1 LQIRELN
8 FKREFRLEFK
18 TNRRETINIS
28 RRFSDRPK
36 SVQGWHLALNLAC
49 LFDIHKPIKNLP
61 NEITVSPAETQPL
74 QNRFSIN
81 YIFRHFRIIFSLMT
95 NYCIE
100 TIDLTHK
107 FANDEIALNRVNLQ
121 VIEGSIYGFLGPN
134 GAGKTTTLKLIL
146 GLLIK
151 QRGEITVFGKPF
163 AENRVE
169 TLRRIGSMIES
180 PSIYGHLTA
189 VENLQIL
196 QKIYQCPKSRIAEVL
211 ELVGLTD
218 TGSKK
223 TSQFSLGMKQRLSI
237 AIALLHSP
245 SLLIL
250 DEPTNGLDPNGI
262 LEIRELLQNLN
273 QKHNITILISSHL
286 LSEIEKLVTH
296 IGIIHKGNLL
306 FQGTLN
312 DLIAKQQQSTFITF
326 ETSDKERTFEI
337 IKGQNSTAR
346 IESNAVL
353 LPIIGKEKIAEINK
367 TLVDNGIEVYQISTI
382 KNDLEAIFF
391 DVIGG

>member
-1 LQIRELN
+1 MLG
-8 FKREFRLEFK
+8 
-18 TNRRETINIS
+18 S
-28 RRFSDRPK
+28 
-36 SVQGWHLALNLAC
+36 
-49 LFDIHKPIKNLP
+49 
-61 NEITVSPAETQPL
+61 
-74 QNRFSIN
+74 
-81 YIFRHFRIIFSLMT
+81 MT
-95 NYCIE
+95 KYCIE
-100 TIDLTHK
+100 TINLTHK
-107 FANDEIALNRVNLQ
+107 FANDETALNHVNLQ
-121 VIEGSIYGFLGPN
+121 VIEASIYGFLGPN

-146 GLLIK
+146 GLLVK
-151 QRGEITVFGKPF
+151 QHGEITVFGKSF

-169 TLRRIGSMIES
+169 CLRRIGSMIES

-189 VENLQIL
+189 IENLRIL
-196 QKIYQCPKSRIAEVL
+196 QKIYQCPKSRIEEVL
-211 ELVGLTD
+211 KLVGLAN
-218 TGSKK
+218 TGNKK

-273 QKHNITILISSHL
+273 QNHGITILISSHL

-306 FQGTLN
+306 FQGTLA
-312 DLIAKQQQSTFITF
+312 DLIAKQQQSTFIVF
-326 ETSDKERTFEI
+326 ETSDNERTLEI
-337 IKGQNSTAR
+337 IKEQVSTAK

-353 LPIIGKEKIAEINK
+353 LPVIKPGKIAEINK
-367 TLVDNGIEVYQISTI
+367 ILVNNGVEVYQISTI

-391 DVIGG
+391 DVIGE